1 MLEGEEMTS
10 GQGKR
15 RKCLGSSGDDVRV
28 VLPWDVS
35 QEGGADQRWVQRLPI
50 APQTAAPF
58 STRLSLQSDGERVR

>member
-10 GQGKR
+10 GLGKR

-35 QEGGADQRWVQRLPI
+35 QEGGADKR
-50 APQTAAPF
+50 
-58 STRLSLQSDGERVR
+58 